1 MWTQDNDFLF
11 LFLNFEKCFGE
22 FKSRKNCQHLTNQR
36 WNKRDKVWSNAT
48 LLFKWRFRSR
58 RRHCCLSSQLKNKG
72 RRDGHGEEARR
83 KKEKRRIFF
92 FSPTYP
98 ILYFQLSILVLT
110 RHKSLSVSTS
120 KRFALQRT
128 PNKNAAPLV
137 LSLMFAAFHNQPLLL
152 TFRNRRRFFH
162 LPWLQALYHKRS
174 R

>member
-1 MWTQDNDFLF
+1 MRLYYLSDVF
-11 LFLNFEKCFGE
+11 
-22 FKSRKNCQHLTNQR
+22 
-36 WNKRDKVWSNAT
+36 VA
-48 LLFKWRFRSR
+48 R

-83 KKEKRRIFF
+83 KKEKRRFFFF
-92 FSPTYP
+92 FSPTDP
-98 ILYFQLSILVLT
+98 ILYFELSILVLT

-128 PNKNAAPLV
+128 PNKNVAPLV